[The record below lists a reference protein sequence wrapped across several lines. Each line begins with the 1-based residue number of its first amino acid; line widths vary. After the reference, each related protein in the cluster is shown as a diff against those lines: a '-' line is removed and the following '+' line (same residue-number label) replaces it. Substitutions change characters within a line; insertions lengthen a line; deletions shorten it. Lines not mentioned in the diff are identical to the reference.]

1 LGRSEA
7 RIEESLSRWDRKH
20 RLIPHLVVFC
30 ILSFLT
36 AKVIFRSHSSNS
48 ILYFYGICVTA
59 SLSVTFTIAFTRY
72 KDYYLTARKK
82 VESLED
88 KEEPLVSFLVAAF
101 NEEDIVR
108 RCIHSLVKQTYL
120 NREIIVVDDCST
132 DGTARILDE
141 LAQQYDIKV
150 IHLTKNV
157 GKKGALAAATLAA
170 KGTIYAFTDSDSTW
184 EEHAI
189 ERIVKIFRCNE
200 NVGAVSGHTRALN
213 ADKNLL
219 TKVQD
224 SWYEG
229 QYSVRKAFESSFGT
243 VSCVSGPLAVF
254 RKEAIYNFMPAWKDD
269 TFLGQE
275 FRFATDRTLTA
286 IVLGNK
292 YIGKKLLAKHPDKR
306 FQEHIYPPREWDV
319 IYCKAAHAWTQVP
332 DTFRRVI
339 KQQVRWKKSFLRNIF
354 YTGSFYWHKPFLPA
368 LMYYLRIVFVLVGP
382 FVAFRHMI
390 YLPLHG
396 NFGSMLLYLGGISF
410 IGFMFGLAYKLE
422 EPQSHRWIY
431 RPLMSLFS
439 TLILSWL
446 IFYSAATIR
455 KSIWDRS

>member
-1 LGRSEA
+1 MDSGATNKWLV
-7 RIEESLSRWDRKH
+7 RWEQKH
-20 RLIPHLVVFC
+20 KWIPHLIVFC

-36 AKVIFRSHSSNS
+36 AKVVFRGHSSNG
-48 ILYFYGICVTA
+48 IFYFYGICVTA
-59 SLSVTFTIAFTRY
+59 TLSLIFTVAFTKY
-72 KDYYLTARKK
+72 KDPYLAAKK
-82 VESLED
+82 KED
-88 KEEPLVSFLVAAF
+88 IAEDPLVSFLVAAF
-101 NEEDIVR
+101 NEETIIARCVR
-108 RCIHSLVKQTYL
+108 SLVNQTYT
-120 NREIIVVDDCST
+120 NREIIIVNDCST
-132 DGTARILDE
+132 DETAEILDA
-141 LAQQYDIKV
+141 LAKEYDIKV
-150 IHLTKNV
+150 IHLEKNI
-157 GKKGALAAATLAA
+157 GKKGALSRAVLEA
-170 KGTIYAFTDSDSTW
+170 KGSIYAFTDSDSTW

-189 ERIVKIFRCNE
+189 ERIVKIFKADE

-229 QYSVRKAFESSFGT
+229 QYSVRKAFESTFGT

-254 RKEAIYNFMPAWKDD
+254 RKEAIYNYMPAWQYDK
-269 TFLGQE
+269 FLGQE

-292 YIGKKLLAKHPDKR
+292 YIGKKLIEKYPDKK
-306 FQEHIYPPREWDV
+306 FQKTLYPQRDWDI
-319 IYCKAAHAWTQVP
+319 IYCKAAHAWTNVP

-354 YTGSFYWHKPFLPA
+354 YTGSFYWRKPFLPS
-368 LMYYLRIVFVLVGP
+368 MVYYLRIAFVIFGP
-382 FVAFRHMI
+382 FIAFRHMI

-396 NFGSMLLYLGGISF
+396 NLGSMFLYLAGISF

-422 EPQSHRWIY
+422 EPDSHKWIY

-439 TLILSWL
+439 TLVLSWL

-455 KSIWDRS
+455 KSTWDRS

>member
-1 LGRSEA
+1 MRQERKEKWLT
-7 RIEESLSRWDRKH
+7 RWEKKH

-36 AKVIFRSHSSNS
+36 AKVVFRSHSSNS

-59 SLSVTFTIAFTRY
+59 SLSLTFTIAFTRY
-72 KDYYLTARKK
+72 KDRYMTARH
-82 VESLED
+82 LEPTG
-88 KEEPLVSFLVAAF
+88 KAPLVSFLVAAF
-101 NEEDIVR
+101 NEEAIVA
-108 RCIHSLVKQTYL
+108 RCVRSMVKQSYE
-120 NREIIVVDDCST
+120 NREIIIVDDCST
-132 DGTARILDE
+132 DATGKILDD
-141 LAQQYDIKV
+141 LAKQYDIRV
-150 IHLTKNV
+150 IHLKENV
-157 GKKGALAAATLAA
+157 GKKGALAEAVLAA
-170 KGTIYAFTDSDSTW
+170 KGTIYAFSDSDSTW
-184 EEHAI
+184 EKDAI
-189 ERIVKIFRCNE
+189 DRIVTILRHNE

-213 ADKNLL
+213 ADTNLL

-229 QYSVRKAFESSFGT
+229 QYSVRKAFESVFGT

-254 RKEAIYNFMPAWKDD
+254 RKEAIYNFMPAWRDD

-286 IVLGNK
+286 IVLGNR
-292 YIGKKLLAKHPDKR
+292 YIGEKLLQKYPDERFQKKL
-306 FQEHIYPPREWDV
+306 YPLREWDI

-354 YTGSFYWHKPFLPA
+354 YTGKFYWRKPFLPA
-368 LMYYLRIVFVLVGP
+368 LMYYLRIAFVIFGP

-396 NFGSMLLYLGGISF
+396 NFGSMLLYLGGICF

-422 EPQSHRWIY
+422 EPRSHRWIY

-439 TLILSWL
+439 TLVLSWL
-446 IFYSAATIR
+446 IFYSAATIK